1 MVRATHL
8 AGVGGT
14 CTSAL
19 IDLAI
24 SLAAFQFLY
33 FPLPLSPRRARLF
46 PFSFLHN
53 EAGHALTVSNLALS
67 SWMAGYDCNVVFGNH
82 HGLFLK
88 NGRAQI
94 HSVGFMSFNI
104 SFTPFSIG

>member
-14 CTSAL
+14 CTSVL
-19 IDLAI
+19 IDLAT
-24 SLAAFQFLY
+24 SLAVFQSLY
-33 FPLPLSPRRARLF
+33 FLLPLSSRRARLF

-53 EAGHALTVSNLALS
+53 EAGHALTISNLALS

-82 HGLFLK
+82 HGLFLE

-94 HSVGFMSFNI
+94 HSVRSMSFNI
-104 SFTPFSIG
+104 NFTPFSIG

>member
-1 MVRATHL
+1 M
-8 AGVGGT
+8 
-14 CTSAL
+14 
-19 IDLAI
+19 DLAT
-24 SLAAFQFLY
+24 SLAVFQFLD
-33 FPLPLSPRRARLF
+33 FPLPLSSGRARLF
-46 PFSFLHN
+46 PFFFLHN
-53 EAGHALTVSNLALS
+53 EAGHTLTVSNLALS

-94 HSVGFMSFNI
+94 HSVRSMSFNI